1 MNHDLNLALWT
12 SDLLGVSNTSMDAD
26 LSSVNGET
34 ELNDYMRVQ
43 DVSNDTDPQAN
54 VVETGPARVP
64 TLVPDAMT
72 RQYLRVSDNSVS
84 PERLF

>member
-1 MNHDLNLALWT
+1 MHHDLNLALWT

-26 LSSVNGET
+26 PSSVNGET

-54 VVETGPARVP
+54 VV
-64 TLVPDAMT
+64 
-72 RQYLRVSDNSVS
+72 
-84 PERLF
+84 

>member
-26 LSSVNGET
+26 PSSVNGET

-43 DVSNDTDPQAN
+43 VVSNDTDPQAN
-54 VVETGPARVP
+54 VVETTPATVP

-72 RQYLRVSDNSVS
+72 RQYLRVSDNSAS

>member
-54 VVETGPARVP
+54 VVETAPARVP